1 MNNLCIFSH
10 EYIKRNSG
18 TTFREID
25 LCTLRWQHKCLTVH
39 IPPSNLCL
47 WGILLFSRSNGYALY
62 LSTKHVWKYRSGFIS
77 FSSCFSIHSALFF
90 NPSKLYKMK
99 LRSVF
104 KNKPGNLTEVN
115 ILQWHKAHSGMI
127 TSEETFWAPKH
138 INRFFLMKSQH
149 CPKDIYFR
157 FIVTLRNDIPIFV
170 VYTMMR
176 KSFSFCYFF
185 RFKIWVTMYIHVW
198 RKFIRRGQSS
208 TQWFSPGRGVGEGG
222 VKVCRKGGGALSSST
237 YS

>member
-1 MNNLCIFSH
+1 MAMRSI
-10 EYIKRNSG
+10 Y
-18 TTFREID
+18 
-25 LCTLRWQHKCLTVH
+25 
-39 IPPSNLCL
+39 PPS
-47 WGILLFSRSNGYALY
+47 
-62 LSTKHVWKYRSGFIS
+62 TWKYRSGFIS
-77 FSSCFSIHSALFF
+77 FSSCFLIHSALFF

-115 ILQWHKAHSGMI
+115 ILQWHKVHSGMI
-127 TSEETFWAPKH
+127 TSEETFWAQKH

-185 RFKIWVTMYIHVW
+185 RFKIWVTM
-198 RKFIRRGQSS
+198 
-208 TQWFSPGRGVGEGG
+208 
-222 VKVCRKGGGALSSST
+222 
-237 YS
+237 

>member
-1 MNNLCIFSH
+1 M
-10 EYIKRNSG
+10 
-18 TTFREID
+18 
-25 LCTLRWQHKCLTVH
+25 
-39 IPPSNLCL
+39 
-47 WGILLFSRSNGYALY
+47 
-62 LSTKHVWKYRSGFIS
+62 
-77 FSSCFSIHSALFF
+77 
-90 NPSKLYKMK
+90 
-99 LRSVF
+99 
-104 KNKPGNLTEVN
+104 
-115 ILQWHKAHSGMI
+115 QWHKAHSGMI

-149 CPKDIYFR
+149 CPKDVSFR

-208 TQWFSPGRGVGEGG
+208 TQWFSPGRGGG
-222 VKVCRKGGGALSSST
+222 WGRGSVKVCRKGGRCPQARIVNSLHCFCKKLFKKKKTVLVSWKM
-237 YS
+237 YRWLRLNVCFIK

>member
-1 MNNLCIFSH
+1 MFGSTYTPFQFMPLGYFTLLSIKWLCALSIH
-10 EYIKRNSG
+10 QARM
-18 TTFREID
+18 EISQ
-25 LCTLRWQHKCLTVH
+25 W
-39 IPPSNLCL
+39 I
-47 WGILLFSRSNGYALY
+47 
-62 LSTKHVWKYRSGFIS
+62 IS
-77 FSSCFSIHSALFF
+77 FSSCFLIHSALFF

-115 ILQWHKAHSGMI
+115 ILQWHKVHSGMI

-185 RFKIWVTMYIHVW
+185 RFKIWVTM
-198 RKFIRRGQSS
+198 
-208 TQWFSPGRGVGEGG
+208 
-222 VKVCRKGGGALSSST
+222 
-237 YS
+237 